1 MKFKQ
6 SYLPAVACAI
16 LLSICLPASAKA
28 QGLELGGGYVHNTGD
43 FGLDGFD
50 LSAAWFFSPSVS
62 VAANYD
68 GAYDTSRVGTF
79 EFTSVGAIAAK
90 SHIQDFLI
98 GPRVY
103 FAQHRYDKLSPFGEA
118 QFGVSHLKSTIQEG
132 AQPSVSNS
140 DSGFTWMLGGGADYK
155 LANHWVARGEL
166 GLLRT
171 HLVNEG
177 QSRLRVGINIAYVFG
192 SR

>member
-1 MKFKQ
+1 M
-6 SYLPAVACAI
+6 
-16 LLSICLPASAKA
+16 A
-28 QGLELGGGYVHNTGD
+28 QGLELGGGYLHDTGD
-43 FGLDGFD
+43 FGLDGFN
-50 LSAAWFFSPSVS
+50 LSAAWFFSPSIA
-62 VAANYD
+62 VAASYD

-90 SHIQDFLI
+90 SHIQDFLV
-98 GPRVY
+98 GPRFY
-103 FAQHRYDKLSPFGEA
+103 FAQHRYNKLNPFGEA

-132 AQPSVSNS
+132 VQPSATNS
-140 DSGFTWMLGGGADYK
+140 DSGFSWMIGGGADYQ
-155 LANHWVARGEL
+155 LAPHWTARGEL

-177 QSRLRVGINIAYVFG
+177 QSRLRVAINIAYVFG